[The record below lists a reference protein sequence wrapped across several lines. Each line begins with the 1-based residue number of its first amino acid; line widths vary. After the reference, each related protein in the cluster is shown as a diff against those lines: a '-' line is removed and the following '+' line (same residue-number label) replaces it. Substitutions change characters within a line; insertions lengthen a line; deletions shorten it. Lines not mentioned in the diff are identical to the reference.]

1 MRTELMQLERKPS
14 HWQSKVRLPFL
25 QKAILRERIETYLV
39 VAAPGE
45 LVKCQ
50 NNRKAMHTKLLK
62 YDHDEEKYICMSE
75 GTSFSIPCPPVFI
88 DANTDR
94 VDIADIAKEKIFCSI
109 KPLFLI
115 RKFVNV
121 LSSRYAQTLRQRW
134 TRFMDT
140 KPKAHNTDE
149 DSSARSSHVKSYHL
163 GIWHRSNKEA
173 RITKDTC
180 IKTRTRRQ
188 RIGREQC
195 LNFMRTVQRAIA
207 PVVRHLMKRYMPDE
221 WKERKR

>member
-1 MRTELMQLERKPS
+1 MQTELMQLERKPS

-94 VDIADIAKEKIFCSI
+94 VYIADIAKEKIFCSI

-115 RKFVNV
+115 HKFVNV

-163 GIWHRSNKEA
+163 GIWRRSNKEA

-207 PVVRHLMKRYMPDE
+207 PVVRCLMKRYMPDE

>member
-1 MRTELMQLERKPS
+1 M
-14 HWQSKVRLPFL
+14 PFSL
-25 QKAILRERIETYLV
+25 KAILRDRIETYLV
-39 VAAPGE
+39 AAAPGE

-50 NNRKAMHTKLLK
+50 NNRKAMHAKLLK
-62 YDHDEEKYICMSE
+62 YDHNEEKYICMSD
-75 GTSFSIPCPPVFI
+75 GTSFTVQCPPVFI
-88 DANTDR
+88 DSNTDR
-94 VDIADIAKEKIFCSI
+94 AYIADIAKEKIFCSI

-173 RITKDTC
+173 RITKDTY
-180 IKTRTRRQ
+180 IKTGTRCH
-188 RIGREQC
+188 RICREQC
-195 LNFMRTVQRAIA
+195 LNFMHTVKQAIA

-221 WKERKR
+221 WKEGKR